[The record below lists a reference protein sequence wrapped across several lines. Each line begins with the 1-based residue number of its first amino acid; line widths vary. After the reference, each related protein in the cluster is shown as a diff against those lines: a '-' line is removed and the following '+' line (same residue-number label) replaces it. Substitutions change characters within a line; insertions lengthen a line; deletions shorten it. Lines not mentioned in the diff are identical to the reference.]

1 MRVRI
6 RDTVDAAGQ
15 EDERAMPFAWLQLE
29 PFAGTVWG
37 AGQPELRLIHLARR
51 QREMPGPGACGWTT
65 GLLVGSQAEVSRAR
79 GIVPCSVTAARDDCV
94 LTTRSRY
101 LPGKDRGRLE
111 REDDAAVFVGIGQ
124 YTGPSTRA

>member
-1 MRVRI
+1 
-6 RDTVDAAGQ
+6 
-15 EDERAMPFAWLQLE
+15 MPFAWLQLE

-79 GIVPCSVTAARDDCV
+79 GIVPCSVTAARDDRV